1 MTLPLHLLR
10 LFWTVAEHRG
20 FSRAAE
26 ALRISQ
32 PAVSKGVRELEEQ
45 VGTPLLDRGPGGV
58 RLTEAGEALAV
69 RARELFAVE
78 RAAEEELRAIRG
90 LHRGSLGVGASTTV
104 ATYHLPPVLAAFHA
118 RHPGIKLRLAS
129 ANTQAVLEMLVHRDA
144 DIALVE
150 GPVDDPRVEVL
161 PWREEERA
169 RVASPGHRR
178 ARRGKP
184 GEARDLDDELF
195 VVREPGS
202 GTRDVAERVL
212 AGLGVAPRRTLEVG
226 STEAIKQVVAAGL
239 GVAVVSR
246 AAAAD
251 QLALGRLHVLPAGT
265 AGAFRR
271 TLSRLRLPGRRLSA
285 VATAFD
291 ALLDAEPARPPR

>member
-58 RLTEAGEALAV
+58 RLTEAGESLAV

-118 RHPGIKLRLAS
+118 RHPGIELRLAS

-161 PWREEERA
+161 PWREEEMA
-169 RVASPGHRR
+169 LVASPVHRL

-184 GEARDLDDELF
+184 VAARDLDDERF
-195 VVREPGS
+195 VVREPG
-202 GTRDVAERVL
+202 GAARVL
-212 AGLGVAPRRTLEVG
+212 AGRGVAPRRTLEVG

-271 TLSRLRLPGRRLSA
+271 TLSRLRLPGHRSPCDQGGR
-285 VATAFD
+285 
-291 ALLDAEPARPPR
+291 